1 MLKPYSTRN
10 EFLLTLIAGS
20 ICATMHYVLIQPEHF
35 EESVNVFAVIGL
47 IVMFGEWLVFPARA
61 AQKEGNKLL
70 SISVAVVWV
79 CLISAAGIFSS
90 GAFSS
95 TSEISPWPIL
105 VGLALVS
112 PFTIKSL
119 AMSDERFREYYGYV
133 PEHADPVPVY
143 AMITSLLLSITCLVL
158 LFFGH
163 VSYIIV
169 AVVSAGLLVQQ
180 DAQKEFYRHHP
191 MWPHLILIAIYAGLW
206 GYTLGY
212 LNNI

>member
-1 MLKPYSTRN
+1 M
-10 EFLLTLIAGS
+10 
-20 ICATMHYVLIQPEHF
+20 
-35 EESVNVFAVIGL
+35 
-47 IVMFGEWLVFPARA
+47 
-61 AQKEGNKLL
+61 
-70 SISVAVVWV
+70 
-79 CLISAAGIFSS
+79 ISAAGIFSS

-95 TSEISPWPIL
+95 TSKISPWPIL

-143 AMITSLLLSITCLVL
+143 VMITSLLLSITCLVL

-169 AVVSAGLLVQQ
+169 AVASAGLLVKQ

-191 MWPHLILIAIYAGLW
+191 MWPHLILIAIYGGLW

>member
-1 MLKPYSTRN
+1 MLKPYSARN

-20 ICATMHYVLIQPEHF
+20 ICATMHYVLIQPEHL
-35 EESVNVFAVIGL
+35 EESVNVFALIGL
-47 IVMFGEWLVFPARA
+47 LAMCGKWLVFPARA
-61 AQKEGNKLL
+61 VQKEGNKLL
-70 SISVAVVWV
+70 SVSVAVVWV

-105 VGLALVS
+105 VGVAFVS
-112 PFTIKSL
+112 PFTFKSL
-119 AMSDERFREYYGYV
+119 AMSDEKFREHYGYV

-191 MWPHLILIAIYAGLW
+191 MWPHLILIAIYGGLW